1 MSAVGGSRPVSD
13 VGSDT
18 LAIDALL
25 EHPDLSRLT
34 TSLQAPQ
41 AAVRSRLNAVV
52 LDLILL
58 GFVSQL
64 LAGALSGSASSATR
78 AGVFLAIE
86 FTYFF
91 VCELKSGQTIGKR
104 IFHVRVT
111 TASGA
116 PATAGQIALRN
127 VLRLV
132 DALPFFYASGLI
144 SMIRTGPGRRQR
156 IGDVAAG
163 TAVVL
168 DPAGK
173 PLRTPRWLLPAVT
186 LLATLTS
193 LAIVIPILTARHDNP
208 LTAGSAQAGTP
219 VEGTWLAYGHTV
231 SSTGYAS
238 ELAPSATWTI
248 GRRCPPQALCGFTLT
263 FQTRGEPAV
272 SATLFPAKREW
283 LALFSRVSARCGEAN
298 GQPVYR
304 QQQSIVALR
313 FIDGGR
319 AAEGEERDLSR
330 SGPCG
335 NGSALRRWTAHI
347 ASP

>member
-1 MSAVGGSRPVSD
+1 VGGQ
-13 VGSDT
+13 T
-18 LAIDALL
+18 LATDALL
-25 EHPDLSRLT
+25 EHPDMSRLAAG
-34 TSLQAPQ
+34 LQAPQ
-41 AAVRSRLNAVV
+41 AAVRARLNAVV

-58 GFVSQL
+58 GFLSQA
-64 LAGALSGSASSATR
+64 LAGGLSGSASSATR
-78 AGVFLAIE
+78 AGVFLALE
-86 FTYFF
+86 FAYFF
-91 VCELKSGQTIGKR
+91 ACELRSGQTVGKR
-104 IFHVRVT
+104 VFHVRVT

-163 TAVVL
+163 TSVVL

-193 LAIVIPILTARHDNP
+193 LAIVIPILTAPHGGNP
-208 LTAGSAQAGTP
+208 FTAASAQAGTP
-219 VEGTWLAYGHTV
+219 VEGTWLAYGHVV
-231 SSTGYAS
+231 SSAGYES
-238 ELAPSATWTI
+238 EPAPRATWTI
-248 GRRCPPQALCGFTLT
+248 ARPCPPPGLCGYTLS
-263 FQTRGEPAV
+263 FQTRGQPPV
-272 SATLFPAKREW
+272 GATMFAAKSEW
-283 LALFSRVSARCGEAN
+283 LALFRPLTVRCGEAK
-298 GQPVYR
+298 GKPVYW

-313 FIDGGR
+313 FTDGGR

-330 SGPCG
+330 SRSCG
-335 NGSALRRWTAHI
+335 SGSDLLRWTAHL